1 MPLEEENFFP
11 EISSIYV
18 VACEIGMFKAAFSH
32 WGVVGQ
38 ALLVTFLWST
48 SYVLVKIGLVDIPP
62 ITFAGLRYSLA
73 FLVLLPFFFRQGQAS
88 KLRTLTKRDWVRLV
102 VLGLLFYAITQGT
115 NFVGLFYLPTVTVS
129 LLLSFS
135 PVVVALLGILV
146 LREQPQWR
154 QWFGIGLCIIG
165 AFLYFYPLVMPNGQA
180 IGFTIVILG
189 VLANAL
195 SSILGREVNRSGN
208 IPPLTVTV
216 VSMGVGGLVLLFSGL
231 ALQGLPELSPTTW
244 AIILWLAVV
253 NTAFAFTLWN
263 HTLRTLSAMES
274 TVINNTMLIQIA
286 VLAWLFLGESLN
298 SLEIVGMVVAAVGA
312 LLVQLKNK

>member
-1 MPLEEENFFP
+1 
-11 EISSIYV
+11 
-18 VACEIGMFKAAFSH
+18 
-32 WGVVGQ
+32 
-38 ALLVTFLWST
+38 
-48 SYVLVKIGLVDIPP
+48 
-62 ITFAGLRYSLA
+62 
-73 FLVLLPFFFRQGQAS
+73 
-88 KLRTLTKRDWVRLV
+88 
-102 VLGLLFYAITQGT
+102 
-115 NFVGLFYLPTVTVS
+115 
-129 LLLSFS
+129 
-135 PVVVALLGILV
+135 
-146 LREQPQWR
+146 
-154 QWFGIGLCIIG
+154 
-165 AFLYFYPLVMPNGQA
+165 MPNGQA

>member
-1 MPLEEENFFP
+1 
-11 EISSIYV
+11 
-18 VACEIGMFKAAFSH
+18 MFKTTPSH
-32 WGVVGQ
+32 WVAVTQ

-73 FLVLLPFFFRQGQAS
+73 FLVLLPFFLYQGQAAT
-88 KLRTLTKRDWVRLV
+88 LHTLTRRDWLHLAI
-102 VLGLLFYAITQGT
+102 LGLLFYAITQGT
-115 NFVGLFYLPTVTVS
+115 NFLGLSFLPTVTVS

-135 PVVVALLGILV
+135 PVIVALLGIPL
-146 LREQPQWR
+146 LSERPRWR
-154 QWFGIGLCIIG
+154 QWFGIGLCLIG
-165 AFLYFYPLVMPNGQA
+165 AFLYFFPLVLPHGQVIGIA
-180 IGFTIVILG
+180 IVLLG
-189 VLANAL
+189 VFANAF
-195 SSILGREVNRSGN
+195 SSILGREVNRAEN
-208 IPPLTVTV
+208 ITPLTVTV
-216 VSMGVGGLVLLFSGL
+216 VSMGIGGLVLLFSGL
-231 ALQGLPELSPTTW
+231 AFQGLPSLSLTNW

-298 SLEIVGMVVAAVGA
+298 GLEIVGLGVAAVGA
-312 LLVQLKNK
+312 FLVQLRNK

>member
-1 MPLEEENFFP
+1 
-11 EISSIYV
+11 
-18 VACEIGMFKAAFSH
+18 MFKTASSH
-32 WGVVGQ
+32 WVAVGQ

-62 ITFAGLRYSLA
+62 ITFAGLRYMLA
-73 FLVLLPFFFRQGQAS
+73 FLFLLPIFFHQGEAARLQKLS
-88 KLRTLTKRDWVRLV
+88 KREWMQLA

-115 NFVGLFYLPTVTVS
+115 NFVGLSYLPAVSVS

-135 PVVVALLGILV
+135 PVVVALLGILI
-146 LREQPQWR
+146 LRERPQLR
-154 QWFGIGLCIIG
+154 QWLGIGLCLMG
-165 AFLYFYPLVMPNGQA
+165 AILYFYPLVLPNGQS
-180 IGFTIVILG
+180 IGFIVVLIG

-216 VSMGVGGLVLLFSGL
+216 VSMGVGGLVLLTSGL
-231 ALQGLPELSPTTW
+231 ALQGLPNLSLSNW
-244 AIILWLAVV
+244 VIIIWLAAV

-263 HTLRTLSAMES
+263 QTLRTLSAMES

-286 VLAWLFLGESLN
+286 ILAWLFLGETLSGK
-298 SLEIVGMVVAAVGA
+298 EILGMVVAGVGA
-312 LLVQLKNK
+312 LLVQIRNKLKTETKG

>member
-1 MPLEEENFFP
+1 
-11 EISSIYV
+11 
-18 VACEIGMFKAAFSH
+18 MFKASSSH
-32 WGVVGQ
+32 WGAVGQ

-48 SYVLVKIGLVDIPP
+48 SYILVKIGLVDIPP

-88 KLRTLTKRDWVRLV
+88 RLRTLTRRDWIRLA

-115 NFVGLFYLPTVTVS
+115 NFVGLSYLPTVTVS

-135 PVVVALLGILV
+135 PVVVALLGILI
-146 LREQPQWR
+146 LREPTRWR
-154 QWFGIGLCIIG
+154 QWVGIGLCIIG
-165 AFLYFYPLVMPNGQA
+165 AFMYFYPLVMPNGQA
-180 IGFTIVILG
+180 IGFAIVILG
-189 VLANAL
+189 VLTNAF

-216 VSMGVGGLVLLFSGL
+216 VSMGVGGLVLLASGL
-231 ALQGLPELSPTTW
+231 ALQGLPQLSLTNW
-244 AIILWLAVV
+244 GIILWLAVV

-286 VLAWLFLGESLN
+286 ILAWLFLGESL
-298 SLEIVGMVVAAVGA
+298 SGQEIVGMVVAGVGA
-312 LLVQLKNK
+312 FLVQLRNK

>member
-1 MPLEEENFFP
+1 M
-11 EISSIYV
+11 
-18 VACEIGMFKAAFSH
+18 ACEFGLFKAASSH
-32 WGVVGQ
+32 WAAVGQ

-48 SYVLVKIGLVDIPP
+48 SYILVKIGLVEIPP

-73 FLVLLPFFFRQGQAS
+73 FLVLLPFFFRGGQVAS
-88 KLRTLTKRDWVRLV
+88 LRTLTRRDWVRLV
-102 VLGLLFYAITQGT
+102 VLGLLFYALTQGT
-115 NFVGLFYLPTVTVS
+115 NFVGLSYLPTVTVS

-135 PVVVALLGILV
+135 PVVVALLGILI
-146 LREQPQWR
+146 LRERTRWR
-154 QWFGIGLCIIG
+154 QWLGIGLCMIG
-165 AFLYFYPLVMPNGQA
+165 ALLYFYPLVMPNGQA
-180 IGFTIVILG
+180 IGFAIVILG
-189 VLANAL
+189 VLTNAF

-216 VSMGVGGLVLLFSGL
+216 VSMGVGGVVLLASGL
-231 ALQGLPELSPTTW
+231 ALQGLPQLSLTNW
-244 AIILWLAVV
+244 GIILWLAVV

-298 SLEIVGMVVAAVGA
+298 GQEIVGMVVAAVGA
-312 LLVQLKNK
+312 LLVQLRNK

>member
-1 MPLEEENFFP
+1 MLPRE
-11 EISSIYV
+11 SGV
-18 VACEIGMFKAAFSH
+18 FKAASSH
-32 WGVVGQ
+32 WAAVGQ

-62 ITFAGLRYSLA
+62 ITFAGLRYMLA
-73 FLVLLPFFFRQGQAS
+73 FLFLLPIFFHQGEAARLQKLS
-88 KLRTLTKRDWVRLV
+88 KREWMQLA

-115 NFVGLFYLPTVTVS
+115 NFVGLSYLPAVSVS

-135 PVVVALLGILV
+135 PVVVALLGILI
-146 LREQPQWR
+146 LRERPQLR
-154 QWFGIGLCIIG
+154 QWLGIGLCLIG
-165 AFLYFYPLVMPNGQA
+165 AILYFYPLVLPNGQS
-180 IGFTIVILG
+180 IGFIVVLIG

-216 VSMGVGGLVLLFSGL
+216 VSMGVGGLVLLTSGL
-231 ALQGLPELSPTTW
+231 ALQGLPNLSLSNW
-244 AIILWLAVV
+244 VIIIWLAAV

-263 HTLRTLSAMES
+263 QTLRTLSAMES

-286 VLAWLFLGESLN
+286 ILAWLFLGETLSGK
-298 SLEIVGMVVAAVGA
+298 EILGMVVAGVGA
-312 LLVQLKNK
+312 LLVQIRNKLKTETKG

>member
-1 MPLEEENFFP
+1 
-11 EISSIYV
+11 
-18 VACEIGMFKAAFSH
+18 MFKAASSH
-32 WGVVGQ
+32 WTAVGQ

-88 KLRTLTKRDWVRLV
+88 KIRELTKRDWVRLV

-135 PVVVALLGILV
+135 PVVVALLGILI
-146 LREQPQWR
+146 LREQPRWR

-195 SSILGREVNRSGN
+195 SSILGREVNRLGN

-231 ALQGLPELSPTTW
+231 ALQGLHELSLTNW

-298 SLEIVGMVVAAVGA
+298 GREIVGMVVAAVGA

>member
-1 MPLEEENFFP
+1 M
-11 EISSIYV
+11 
-18 VACEIGMFKAAFSH
+18 
-32 WGVVGQ
+32 GQ

-62 ITFAGLRYSLA
+62 ITFAGLRYMLA
-73 FLVLLPFFFRQGQAS
+73 FLFLLPIFFHQGEAARLK
-88 KLRTLTKRDWVRLV
+88 KLSKRDWMQLA

-115 NFVGLFYLPTVTVS
+115 NFVGLSHLPAVTVS

-135 PVVVALLGILV
+135 PVVVALLGILI
-146 LREQPQWR
+146 LRERPQLR
-154 QWFGIGLCIIG
+154 QWLGIGLCLIG
-165 AFLYFYPLVMPNGQA
+165 AILYFYPLVLPNGQS
-180 IGFTIVILG
+180 IGFIVVLIG

-216 VSMGVGGLVLLFSGL
+216 VSMGVGGLVLLAGGL
-231 ALQGLPELSPTTW
+231 ALQGLPTLSLSNW
-244 AIILWLAVV
+244 VIIIWLAAV

-263 HTLRTLSAMES
+263 QTLRTLSAMES

-286 VLAWLFLGESLN
+286 ILAWLFLGETLSGK
-298 SLEIVGMVVAAVGA
+298 EILGMVVAGLGA
-312 LLVQLKNK
+312 LLVQIRNKLKTETKG